1 MEYYYSLLEQITTGT
16 DSSLILFFVIV
27 AAMMVPLYYLALKGR
42 SSSLDHEKEKQR
54 GYIEREREIVNLI
67 KEMSDSNIG
76 VVREFSAVVAENTAA
91 IASLKAYL
99 NDHGTESK
107 LATSRIH
114 DKIEQVAARQH
125 KRMDEI
131 LSDISAIKA
140 ALKIPLDENHAH
152 NKQP

>member
-27 AAMMVPLYYLALKGR
+27 AAMLVPLYYMMLKGR
-42 SSSLDHEKEKQR
+42 NNNLAFEKEKQTS
-54 GYIEREREIVNLI
+54 YIEREREIISVI
-67 KEMSDSNIG
+67 KEMSDSNTS

-114 DKIEQVAARQH
+114 DKIEQVASRLH
-125 KRMDEI
+125 ERIDKVLD
-131 LSDISAIKA
+131 DTTVIKA
-140 ALKIPLDENHAH
+140 ALKVPVLSDL
-152 NKQP
+152 KG